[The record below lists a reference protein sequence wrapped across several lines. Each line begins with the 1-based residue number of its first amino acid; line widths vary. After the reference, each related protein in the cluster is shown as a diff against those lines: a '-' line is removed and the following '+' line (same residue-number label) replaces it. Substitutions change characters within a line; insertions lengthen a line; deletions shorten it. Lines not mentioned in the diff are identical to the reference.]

1 MLRAVPRGWVVDLG
15 RWVRG
20 WVGSAINREQHF
32 LPRGW
37 VVDLG
42 RCVHGWVGS
51 AIHRETTFSHFPLA
65 VGFDWVWW

>member
-1 MLRAVPRGWVVDLG
+1 MGGLG
-15 RWVRG
+15 PLL
-20 WVGSAINREQHF
+20 IEKQHF